1 MSNLLG
7 GNSKGKNTSNS
18 STSIYN
24 QAYQGLSNAL
34 GSQVTQG
41 TGASNLLY
49 GLLTG
54 TGSNAGYQ
62 DYQNSSGFQ
71 NQLETGTK
79 AITNNAATS
88 GLLNS
93 GATLKALDTYGTG
106 LANQNYN
113 NYLSQLS
120 GLVSSGNGA
129 ASVIGNTGGI
139 TNTTSTSKGKTSSKS
154 GLGI

>member
-1 MSNLLG
+1 MSSLLG
-7 GNSKGKNTSNS
+7 GNSSGKNSSS
-18 STSIYN
+18 STTGIYN
-24 QAYQGLSNAL
+24 QAYSGLANAL
-34 GSQVTQG
+34 GSQVTNG
-41 TGASNLLY
+41 TSASSLLS

-54 TGSNAGYQ
+54 TGSTAGYDAYQ
-62 DYQNSSGFQ
+62 DSSGFA
-71 NQLETGTK
+71 NQLATGTK

-106 LANQNYN
+106 LADQNYN

-120 GLVSSGNGA
+120 GLVSSGNSA
-129 ASVIGNTGGI
+129 ASTIAGAGGV
-139 TNTTSTSKGKTSSKS
+139 TNTTSTSNGKTSSKT